1 MAISTYLATSIL
13 KASGLNAPMQRHPV
27 AEWITRQDP
36 YIHHLQGHTSVQ
48 KTHRDWKKS
57 KTKKPG

>member
-48 KTHRDWKKS
+48 KTHRD
-57 KTKKPG
+57 